1 MSLHQAPPPLPK
13 GKPGDPLSVAAA
25 ARDTSIIE
33 NVRQALDREKA
44 FLLYQPV
51 VDARRTGTVAFY
63 EGLIRIMDDTGRVI
77 PAKEFITQVEDRAE
91 GRIIDCLAL
100 KLGLETLA
108 KRPDI
113 RLSINMSARSI
124 GYARWN
130 QILDRGLKTDP
141 TAAERLILEIT
152 ESSAILVPELVT
164 SFMSRLQQR
173 GISFALDDFGSG
185 YTSFRYLKQFY
196 FDILKIDGQ
205 YIRGISQDA
214 DNQILTRAL
223 ASIAEQFDMV
233 AVAESVE
240 TAEDALYLQQI
251 GMDCMQGYFFG
262 APTVHPPWDLH
273 AKETVRA

>member
-124 GYARWN
+124 GFPRWMETFNDCTARF
-130 QILDRGLKTDP
+130 P
-141 TAAERLILEIT
+141 HAAERLIVEIT
-152 ESSAILVPELVT
+152 ESSAMAAPEIT
-164 SFMSRLQQR
+164 GAFMESLQDK
-173 GISFALDDFGSG
+173 GVAFAMDDFGAG
-185 YTSFRYLKQFY
+185 FTSFRYLRDFM
-196 FDILKIDGQ
+196 FDVVKFDRGFITDID
-205 YIRGISQDA
+205 RNP
-214 DNQILTRAL
+214 DNQACIAAL
-223 ASIAEQFDMV
+223 QTLAAHFDMFT
-233 AVAESVE
+233 VAEGIERPAEAE
-240 TAEDALYLQQI
+240 TLSRF
-251 GMDCMQGYFFG
+251 GVDCFQGYLYG
-262 APTVHPPWDLH
+262 APAALPDRE
-273 AKETVRA
+273 AKQRKSA